1 MVLTIQINSLIFS
14 FVYGVIFYV
23 LLEINYKFLYNEKL
37 LIKVIYTLFFL
48 LFNTILY
55 FIGLIK
61 INNGA
66 VHVYFILS
74 ILVGFVLACILH
86 KKVFKKH

>member
-74 ILVGFVLACILH
+74 ILVGFVLASILH